1 MDNKGTEHD
10 IREFL
15 PSPLLEKPIAS
26 DVIAES
32 GAVFVKLL
40 QYFPE
45 SADKE
50 LYARVLDYST
60 LCLASGDFAN
70 AENYARMVLA
80 QDDDGKR
87 SAEATLLLLF
97 AKLKCRT
104 YDEFL
109 HCTEFADNMPEYRDV
124 IKAYSINSDAMGC
137 AIALSRANAATVAHD
152 KEVEAARLAA
162 EAARI
167 AAEKQREA
175 ERIAEEARRRE
186 EAARQA
192 ALEEEKRK
200 LLRKARAL
208 QVWSW
213 AALAVGCVFMLAA
226 IVVWGIEGEFMPY
239 TAPWVAALFAV
250 AVICFAAS
258 VFIIIGMVRSKLGYL
273 GGNTEE

>member
-1 MDNKGTEHD
+1 MDNKGTERD

-45 SADKE
+45 SAYKE

-152 KEVEAARLAA
+152 REVEAARLAA

-192 ALEEEKRK
+192 AHVGVDRLFP
-200 LLRKARAL
+200 AAPA
-208 QVWSW
+208 VW
-213 AALAVGCVFMLAA
+213 
-226 IVVWGIEGEFMPY
+226 Y
-239 TAPWVAALFAV
+239 APPLWPP
-250 AVICFAAS
+250 
-258 VFIIIGMVRSKLGYL
+258 GRSNRPRRPSPPPAPPGRPAPPPPSHCPC
-273 GGNTEE
+273 